1 MYYESFYI
9 RVVGLCAFVIKA
21 RRTTLEKLNE
31 LSYALERIDSVNF
44 FIDERF
50 FEN

>member
-1 MYYESFYI
+1 MYYESFI
-9 RVVGLCAFVIKA
+9 WVVGLCACVIKA